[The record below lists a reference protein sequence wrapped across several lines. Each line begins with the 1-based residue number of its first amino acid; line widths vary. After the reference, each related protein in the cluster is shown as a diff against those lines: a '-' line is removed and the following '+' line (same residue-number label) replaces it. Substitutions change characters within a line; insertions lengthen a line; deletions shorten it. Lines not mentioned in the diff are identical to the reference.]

1 MRTIR
6 MIETLAN
13 ANGLSGFEDEVA
25 VLVRRYA
32 EPYGICVEDAIRNV
46 LLERKENKG
55 NRPVVVLDAHTD
67 EVGFLM
73 QYIDQRGLLHFI
85 LMGIWNMVNLR
96 AQPVRVRTRTG
107 EYIPGVIAVRPP
119 HFLRENEPQ
128 LLPDVKEMVVDI
140 GACSKREAVKEFGVY
155 PGAPIIPDTAFF
167 LMRKPAY
174 CEERHL
180 TTGWA
185 VRQ

>member
-46 LLERKENKG
+46 LLKRKENKG

-67 EVGFLM
+67 EVGFLV

-85 LMGIWNMVNLR
+85 LMGIWNMVNLG

-107 EYIPGVIAVRPP
+107 EYIPGVIAVRPG
-119 HFLRENEPQ
+119 E
-128 LLPDVKEMVVDI
+128 
-140 GACSKREAVKEFGVY
+140 
-155 PGAPIIPDTAFF
+155 
-167 LMRKPAY
+167 
-174 CEERHL
+174 
-180 TTGWA
+180 
-185 VRQ
+185 